1 MFGCFSYA
9 TTEYG
14 SIQTQGTVDLA
25 RIFSRYSTILQT
37 VQDRHIL
44 ATKIDS
50 HSVIH
55 QGRQDKN
62 VVELKSNKPHV
73 LGTKSS
79 MHITQ

>member
-1 MFGCFSYA
+1 MLGTFAYA

-14 SIQTQGTVDLA
+14 SIQTQGTVDVA
-25 RIFSRYSTILQT
+25 RIFSRYSTVLQT
-37 VQDRHIL
+37 VQGRHVL
-44 ATKIDS
+44 STKVDS